1 VAACKRDETRR
12 WIEREI
18 EDGSHLT
25 IIIGLSTFSD
35 ARYTAGQIVE
45 SKAQG
50 RVGVG
55 EGEGSVN
62 SSVDVGRSSA
72 AGAAQSFH
80 APGEQIWAV
89 WYQQVRFHWFKK
101 KTVDT
106 MSLVQGP
113 SWEVIGD
120 TRGKEGEQ
128 DWVVEAALGEE
139 GEEGEKGETEMNME
153 TLLQG

>member
-1 VAACKRDETRR
+1 M
-12 WIEREI
+12 
-18 EDGSHLT
+18 
-25 IIIGLSTFSD
+25 
-35 ARYTAGQIVE
+35 
-45 SKAQG
+45 G
-50 RVGVG
+50 RVVSAG
-55 EGEGSVN
+55 EVSLV
-62 SSVDVGRSSA
+62 
-72 AGAAQSFH
+72 
-80 APGEQIWAV
+80 
-89 WYQQVRFHWFKK
+89 KK

-153 TLLQG
+153 TLL